1 MVIATTQ
8 TLENIFSN
16 RIDANNFLRQVHV
29 LADLIH
35 VDVIRQQNVT
45 LTNVRTAR
53 AKQPLTVIE
62 PHRHHMPDR
71 NR

>member
-8 TLENIFSN
+8 TLKNIFSN

-35 VDVIRQQNVT
+35 VDVIRQQNVA
-45 LTNVRTAR
+45 LTNVRPAR